1 MNCGARGPRAGR
13 GRARAVT
20 GVFSARA
27 QRALSPVS
35 TFYDFRVYTV
45 TELLF
50 LAVWTS
56 VDGEDGVL
64 DAFLLTPMYFIYFMD
79 NIFESASYYPPTGV
93 GFLLW

>member
-13 GRARAVT
+13 GRARGAVT

-64 DAFLLTPMYFIYFMD
+64 DAFLLKLRCILY
-79 NIFESASYYPPTGV
+79 G
-93 GFLLW
+93 